1 MRKLVITI
9 SILIL
14 YCFISSVSFAQ
25 LSLGISPLFTDKVMY
40 PGQTQKFQVVVSTE
54 GDPNSTLKFRV
65 YLASI
70 ILEKSGTFRL
80 LEKGEEN
87 PWDCSEWIKSSVSE
101 ITLKGQDAKTIDFT
115 IIAPRGV
122 SGSRYAGIIFEV
134 LPEKTPSSE
143 EAIVKLNVSYQM
155 IGIVNVTIPG
165 GKVEKKALISN
176 IDVSTTKEN
185 LLAFTAS
192 VKNLGN
198 ISLTSRGRL
207 LIKSRLGRRIKEIPL
222 GGGMGLLLPG
232 AELNFRSLIRMLP
245 EGEYIAEI
253 TFSYGGPRPIK
264 TSIPFV
270 VSGKE
275 AKIGSLASERGIDF
289 VVEPSIQEV
298 STPPG
303 SFRSSVI
310 MVQNPEKVPLKV
322 KVSITPMGLAPDGDI
337 VVKQEDKF
345 SCAEWI
351 KVEPGEFTLMPQERK
366 TIRVSI
372 NAPKTVTSGGRYA
385 NISFEAK
392 KTNGNSELTVSS
404 GTTYLITIPGNL
416 KLSGEVQD
424 IQFIRP
430 QDSTSPYF
438 IALFRNTGNIHLKAS
453 ATLTIKK
460 KEKDSN
466 KTITEEIPFSD
477 GEVIVLPDGIRQ
489 FMLLYTQSLEPGE
502 YIASVKV
509 NYGEK
514 KWATLEKEFKIEVQK
529 PKEEGKE

>member
-1 MRKLVITI
+1 MKKLTVIL

-14 YCFISSVSFAQ
+14 SSLISSISFAQ
-25 LSLGISPLFTDKVMY
+25 VSLGISPLFTDKVMY
-40 PGQTQKFQVVVSTE
+40 PGQTQKFQIFVSTE
-54 GDPNSTLKFRV
+54 GDPNSTIKFRAYAAPV
-65 YLASI
+65 M
-70 ILEKSGTFRL
+70 LEKNGTFRL
-80 LEKGEEN
+80 LEKGEGN
-87 PWDCSEWIKSSVSE
+87 PWDCSGWIKNSTSE
-101 ITLKGQDAKTIDFT
+101 ITLKGGESKPIDFT
-115 IIAPRGV
+115 ITVPRGI
-122 SGSRYAGIIFEV
+122 SGSRYAGVIFEV
-134 LPEKTPSSE
+134 LPEKTPSTE
-143 EAIVKLNVSYQM
+143 EAVAKLNISYQM
-155 IGIVNVTIPG
+155 IGIVNVTVPG

-176 IDVSTTKEN
+176 LDVSTTKEN
-185 LLAFTAS
+185 LLSFTAS
-192 VKNLGN
+192 IKNLGN

-232 AELNFRSLIRMLP
+232 AELNFRSLIRLLP

-264 TSIPFV
+264 MSIPFV
-270 VSGKE
+270 ISGKE

-298 STPPG
+298 SAPAG

-310 MVQNPEKVPLKV
+310 MVQNPEREPLKV
-322 KVSITPMGLAPDGDI
+322 KVSITPISLTPEGDI
-337 VVKQEDKF
+337 EIQQESKF
-345 SCAEWI
+345 SCTEWI
-351 KVEPGEFTLMPQERK
+351 KVEPEEFNLMPQERK
-366 TIRVSI
+366 AIKVSL
-372 NAPKTVTSGGRYA
+372 NAPKTISSGGRYA

-404 GTTYLITIPGNL
+404 GTTYLITVPGNL

-430 QDSTSPYF
+430 QDSSSPYF
-438 IALFRNTGNIHLKAS
+438 LALFRNTGNIHLKAS

-466 KTITEEIPFSD
+466 KTITEELPFSD
-477 GEVIVLPDGIRQ
+477 GEVIVLPDGSRQ
-489 FMLLYTQSLEPGE
+489 FMLLYTQTLEPGE

-514 KWATLEKEFKIEVQK
+514 RWATLEKDFKIEVQK